1 MKKII
6 LAVAALAA
14 GVSASAQDAS
24 NASLAVSLDITY
36 VSDYVFRGTKL
47 ADASIQPSVEVAYG
61 DFYAGVWY
69 SDAISE
75 NNATALFDSEA
86 DLYVGYT
93 RPLTEIFS
101 ADLGV
106 TRYTYNGGSQGDTT
120 EAFAGI
126 KTNLFLSPSVYYYYD
141 FDLEVSSYI
150 GSIGYKLPIPKLG
163 VSLDFSA
170 LLGYIQIPGN
180 DYTYWGAGVALPYQM
195 SDTAKLTAAVNYTS
209 VDDNN
214 LNPDQD
220 QVVFSLGLSVGF

>member
-1 MKKII
+1 MKKMI

-24 NASLAVSLDITY
+24 NASSLAVSLDVTY
-36 VSDYVFRGTKL
+36 VSDYVFRGAKL
-47 ADASIQPSVEVAYG
+47 ADASIQPSIEASYG

-69 SDAISE
+69 SDAISQ
-75 NNATALFDSEA
+75 NNATATFDSEA
-86 DLYVGYT
+86 DLYLGYT
-93 RPLTEIFS
+93 RPITEIFS

-120 EAFAGI
+120 EVSAGI
-126 KTNLFLSPSVYYYYD
+126 KTNLLLSPSVYYYYD

-170 LLGYIQIPGN
+170 IP
-180 DYTYWGAGVALPYQM
+180 
-195 SDTAKLTAAVNYTS
+195 
-209 VDDNN
+209 
-214 LNPDQD
+214 
-220 QVVFSLGLSVGF
+220 FSESE